1 MPQHLPRSDFGA
13 FVLRFPICVFLLL
26 LFLFFRSSTSSQR
39 SHGYTNLT
47 SSSFPRVCVRCC
59 VIVSVSVCVCQCVC
73 IFRKSAEMLR
83 GCVSCIMR
91 FVCCSLAL
99 VAVCLITLL
108 PSKGIAYRVH
118 LFLLH
123 FLYFWCSAHR
133 RSLVGVGS
141 LARVFIL

>member
-13 FVLRFPICVFLLL
+13 FVLRFPICFFLLL

-47 SSSFPRVCVRCC
+47 SSSFPRVCPLLCDC
-59 VIVSVSVCVCQCVC
+59 FSFSVCVSVC